1 MTRPTSR
8 RPRLAAGRSGRR
20 GAPGRRGFTIVEVIA
35 AVVILGVGVLG
46 LAGTAAVVTR
56 LMSQGDQQTTAAVV
70 AQRRFERLR
79 ATRCP
84 AGSPLTGSTATAAGM
99 SERWEVVRQ
108 VGGPGLRLFEVT
120 DSVSYKTSR
129 GTRGHLYRSIVECL
143 P

>member
-1 MTRPTSR
+1 MTTPSSR
-8 RPRLAAGRSGRR
+8 RRSGRR
-20 GAPGRRGFTIVEVIA
+20 HGRGAPARRGFTIVEVIA

-84 AGSPLTGSTATAAGM
+84 AGSPLVSGTASANGM
-99 SERWEVVRQ
+99 SERWTVVRQ
-108 VGGPGLRLFEVT
+108 VGVQGLRLFEVT
-120 DSVSYKTSR
+120 DSVSYKTSN
-129 GTRGHLYRSIVECL
+129 GARGHLYRSIVECL